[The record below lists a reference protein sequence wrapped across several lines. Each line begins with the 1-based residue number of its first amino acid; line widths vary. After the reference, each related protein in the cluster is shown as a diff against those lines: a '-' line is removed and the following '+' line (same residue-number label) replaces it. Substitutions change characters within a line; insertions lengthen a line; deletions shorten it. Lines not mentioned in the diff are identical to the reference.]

1 MLFVSEEEGNLS
13 ATYPMEILMKNILS
27 IFSLYAAF
35 LIGTVGLAVADDTPA
50 PDSTKPG
57 FVPPTSQPAGGT
69 FTNSNGSL
77 TDKNGNRIGVKGQP
91 EPTLKKDTDKNGNQ
105 LDQNGV
111 PIPNGLSSRGVVHP
125 KKHVKKHT
133 SKKVPTA
140 TPTTSN

>member
-1 MLFVSEEEGNLS
+1 
-13 ATYPMEILMKNILS
+13 MKNILS
-27 IFSLYAAF
+27 IFGLYAAF
-35 LIGTVGLAVADDTPA
+35 AIGTVGLTTADDTPA

-57 FVPPTSQPAGGT
+57 FAPPTSQPAGGT

-111 PIPNGLSSRGVVHP
+111 AIPNGLSSRSVVHT
-125 KKHVKKHT
+125 KKHT
-133 SKKVPTA
+133 KKHTRKKVPTL